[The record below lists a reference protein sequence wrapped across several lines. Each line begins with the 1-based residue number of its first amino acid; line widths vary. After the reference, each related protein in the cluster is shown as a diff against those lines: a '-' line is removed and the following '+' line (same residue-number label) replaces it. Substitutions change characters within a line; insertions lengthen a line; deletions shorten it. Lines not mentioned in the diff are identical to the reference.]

1 MKLHHKIVI
10 VIFVL
15 LTTLVLHTLK
25 FTGFFR
31 VVNTH
36 FEGKIIKEIPIWG
49 AEDISVSHLDSFAL
63 ISATKRIVYPPK
75 EQEFGGL
82 YLMELKSG
90 NFNVKP
96 LTSSFNQSF
105 APHGISMIKTDNSY
119 KIMAINHS
127 LQGNSIE
134 VFNLVGD
141 SLTHIKSL
149 RDKTMVSPNDLVM
162 VDKNKFYFTNDHKYT
177 KGIGR
182 FFEEYGG
189 LAISNVIYFDGEN
202 YQQVANNIAFANGIN
217 FDNYRKLM
225 FVASSRGFHIK
236 VYQIQNN
243 GSLNFIENIPCNTG
257 VDNIELDIEGN
268 LWTAG
273 HPNLLKFQSYAIGKK
288 DFAPSEIIKI
298 NYKGKKNYTV
308 ESVYLEDGRSIS
320 GSTVASIFSEYI
332 LTGSALDHKM
342 LILKPSKE

>member
-1 MKLHHKIVI
+1 MKLYKKIII
-10 VIFVL
+10 VVFILL
-15 LTTLVLHTLK
+15 LTFVLHTLK
-25 FTGFFR
+25 STGFFR
-31 VVNTH
+31 VVDNQ
-36 FEGKIIKEIPIWG
+36 FDGKIIKEIPIRG
-49 AEDISVSHLDSFAL
+49 AEDITISLLDSFAL
-63 ISATKRIVYPPK
+63 ISATNRIVYPPV
-75 EQEFGGL
+75 EQEVGGL

-119 KIMAINHS
+119 RIMAINHT

-134 VFNLVGD
+134 VFDLVGD
-141 SLTHIKSL
+141 SLTHK
-149 RDKTMVSPNDLVM
+149 KTLKDVSMVSPNDLVM
-162 VDKNKFYFTNDHKYT
+162 VDSTSFYFTNDHKYT
-177 KGIGR
+177 KGVGR

-189 LAISNVIYFDGEN
+189 RAISNVIYFNGEN
-202 YQQVANNIAFANGIN
+202 YKQVANNIAYGNGIN

-236 VYQIQNN
+236 VYKIEND

-257 VDNIELDIEGN
+257 VDNIELDSEGN

-273 HPNLLKFQSYAIGKK
+273 HPNLIKFQSYAQGNKNI
-288 DFAPSEIIKI
+288 APSEIIKI
-298 NYKGKKNYTV
+298 NYRGKQDYTV
-308 ESVYLEDGRSIS
+308 ESVYTEDGRTIS
-320 GSTVASIFSEYI
+320 GATVASIFGTYI

-342 LILKPSKE
+342 LILKASMD